1 MNATAVNILLIE
13 DNPGDVRLVRTM
25 LETSK
30 NPSFEVQHAKTLRSG
45 LDRLKSKR
53 ADVVLLDLGLP
64 DQTGFDTFFDMLA
77 YTNGIPIIILTGS
90 DLRPLVES
98 SLRDHAAAFLDK
110 FDLNEERLVKA
121 IRRAIAHKPRRVH
134 DA

>member
-1 MNATAVNILLIE
+1 MPEAALRILLIE

-25 LETSK
+25 LEGSK
-30 NPSFEVQHAKTLRSG
+30 DQVFEVHHAKTLQTG
-45 LDRLKSKR
+45 MDRLKSKQP
-53 ADVVLLDLGLP
+53 DVVLLDLGLP
-64 DQTGFDTFFDMLA
+64 DQTGFDTFFDALA

-110 FDLNEERLVKA
+110 FDLTGERLVKA
-121 IRRAIAHKPRRVH
+121 IRRAMAQRPRR
-134 DA
+134 DQR